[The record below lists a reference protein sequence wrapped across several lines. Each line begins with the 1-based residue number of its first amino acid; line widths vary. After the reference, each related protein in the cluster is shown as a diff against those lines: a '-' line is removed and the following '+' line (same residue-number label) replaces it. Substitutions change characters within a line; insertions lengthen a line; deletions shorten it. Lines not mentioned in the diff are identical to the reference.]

1 MAKVLLSN
9 LYTVAKGEN
18 ETCGGIYGLVGS
30 CATGLSCV
38 DPPNIEAWEPG
49 RCVKNVEAVLN
60 PPSESYNFEEE
71 STGVSFSRNKL
82 IKKC

>member
-18 ETCGGIYGLVGS
+18 ETCGGLYGFVGS

-38 DPPNIEAWEPG
+38 IPRKGQLISG
-49 RCVKNVEAVLN
+49 RISDFLNFPKN
-60 PPSESYNFEEE
+60 
-71 STGVSFSRNKL
+71 
-82 IKKC
+82 